1 MDRLVYITHE
11 LEGKEVRYYD
21 ASTKLFLKNKLS
33 DFVEISNMSVE
44 KWANGRKIVRVEG
57 IVRLYGYKVEGGGFF
72 DLLNLRYYGEFSSL
86 VQNSQIKSIS
96 GECNLSKVKKKR

>member
-57 IVRLYGYKVEGGGFF
+57 IVFNGCIR
-72 DLLNLRYYGEFSSL
+72 
-86 VQNSQIKSIS
+86 
-96 GECNLSKVKKKR
+96 